1 MAECIHR
8 WVCSSGA
15 VVVEARCKI
24 CGAKRSFDNRLLNA
38 ERPGR
43 FGQVKFPMVIRPK
56 GAEPIGKVNDSY
68 WSWNP
73 GTRPLKRIV

>member
-8 WVCSSGA
+8 WVCSGAA
-15 VVVEARCKI
+15 VVVEARCRI
-24 CGAKRSFDNRLLNA
+24 CGAERSFDNRLLNA